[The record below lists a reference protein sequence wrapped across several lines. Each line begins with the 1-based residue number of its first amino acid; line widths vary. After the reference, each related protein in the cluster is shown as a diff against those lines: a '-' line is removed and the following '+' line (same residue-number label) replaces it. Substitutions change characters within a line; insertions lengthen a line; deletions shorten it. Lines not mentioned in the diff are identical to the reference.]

1 MNEGCFSSRLLFDHP
16 SSIHRMMS
24 ETASKRKSSP
34 LSNERTRYRRE
45 DIDFGLG
52 FEGGRENSFR
62 RTKLKRKGRGDVKR
76 KAGRE
81 KSVVG
86 RQKGRER
93 NLADRAPV
101 TGRRLTDVFQ
111 FARPFTDRQKRSLFC
126 KLQIAAAVSQ
136 VLPGKT
142 HRQRYFSP
150 RSSRTHRLQNWKRP
164 FDLPTTLNAPTFIP
178 ARINVDR
185 FTGSLASSLTG
196 FP

>member
-1 MNEGCFSSRLLFDHP
+1 MKPLRKEKPRPCPTRGRDIEGRISISVSVSRVAAK
-16 SSIHRMMS
+16 I
-24 ETASKRKSSP
+24 
-34 LSNERTRYRRE
+34 
-45 DIDFGLG
+45 
-52 FEGGRENSFR
+52 R

-142 HRQRYFSP
+142 HRQRYFPLDLRAHTDFEIGNGLLIFRP
-150 RSSRTHRLQNWKRP
+150 R
-164 FDLPTTLNAPTFIP
+164 
-178 ARINVDR
+178 
-185 FTGSLASSLTG
+185 
-196 FP
+196 

>member
-16 SSIHRMMS
+16 SSIHRMTS
-24 ETASKRKSSP
+24 ETASKRKTSP

-142 HRQRYFSP
+142 HRQRYFPLDLRAHTDFEIGNGLLIFRP
-150 RSSRTHRLQNWKRP
+150 R
-164 FDLPTTLNAPTFIP
+164 
-178 ARINVDR
+178 
-185 FTGSLASSLTG
+185 
-196 FP
+196 